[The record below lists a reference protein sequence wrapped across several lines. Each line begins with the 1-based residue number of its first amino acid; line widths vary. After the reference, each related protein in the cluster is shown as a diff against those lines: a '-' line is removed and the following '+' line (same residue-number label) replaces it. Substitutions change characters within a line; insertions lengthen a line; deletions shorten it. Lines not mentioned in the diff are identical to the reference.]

1 MATFLDSMTTKSSK
15 SLEEKTSNGC
25 QKDKKSKEQTVATKD
40 KISNNQS
47 ASDVPENTDDNRFE
61 QSVSSNV
68 NGEGEDEGEDTSEN
82 MVNGTSC
89 VDKGGVSEGLHTD
102 DDQNV
107 VSYEF
112 LQVER
117 DKLRQ
122 ELQDMKQMVLIKIL
136 LTLIDVHVYITLY
149 RKIPFRKLLKGY
161 AILLHQYIVLLTQ
174 YINVILLLLT

>member
-25 QKDKKSKEQTVATKD
+25 QKDKESKEQTVAIKD
-40 KISNNQS
+40 KISNNES
-47 ASDVPENTDDNRFE
+47 VSDVPDNTDDNRFE

-68 NGEGEDEGEDTSEN
+68 NGEGEDTSGN

-117 DKLRQ
+117 EKLRQ

-136 LTLIDVHVYITLY
+136 TLINVYMYITLC

-174 YINVILLLLT
+174 HIDVILLLLT